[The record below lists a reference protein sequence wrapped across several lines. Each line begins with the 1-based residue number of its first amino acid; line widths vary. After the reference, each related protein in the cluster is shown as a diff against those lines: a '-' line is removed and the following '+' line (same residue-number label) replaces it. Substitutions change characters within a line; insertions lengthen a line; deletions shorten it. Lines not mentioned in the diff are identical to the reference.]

1 MIQHTT
7 RETTAEALF
16 DQIWAELVWQLD
28 DSAALVGLDHDRFRR
43 LLPELV
49 HLLDDSE
56 DASTEPLDV
65 IVRIRVVDCLF
76 IDDSGDPV
84 LPPAYEAVVDQLVA
98 VLTETLVRLRRRTR
112 SEGRCT
118 AARSSTPMCG

>member
-7 RETTAEALF
+7 RETAADALF
-16 DQIWAELVWQLD
+16 DQIWAELVGQLD
-28 DSAALVGLDHDRFRR
+28 ASAAMVGLNHDRFRW

-49 HLLDDSE
+49 HLLDDSG
-56 DASTEPLDV
+56 DTSTEPLDA

-76 IDDSGDPV
+76 IEDSGDPV

-98 VLTETLVRLRRRTR
+98 VLTETLVRLRQQAIEAGQC
-112 SEGRCT
+112 SSGRD
-118 AARSSTPMCG
+118 STPLCR